1 MAPFSCLTAFF
12 AQLYIIAGDTCN
24 SYITSTGI
32 LNCDLNRI
40 HPEQVGYEVGQGNS
54 ECGVANSEQ
63 FFRLLFVSAK
73 DLLSHFKICEVQA
86 LFNERGRL

>member
-12 AQLYIIAGDTCN
+12 AQLYIITGDTCN

-40 HPEQVGYEVGQGNS
+40 RPEQVGYKVGQGNL
-54 ECGVANSEQ
+54 ERGVANS
-63 FFRLLFVSAK
+63 
-73 DLLSHFKICEVQA
+73 
-86 LFNERGRL
+86 